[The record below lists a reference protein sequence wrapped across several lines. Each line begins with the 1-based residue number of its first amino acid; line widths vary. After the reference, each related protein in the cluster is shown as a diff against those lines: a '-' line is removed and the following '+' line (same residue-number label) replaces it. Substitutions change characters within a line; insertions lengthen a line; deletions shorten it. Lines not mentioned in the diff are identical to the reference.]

1 MAKILCAL
9 YPDPVDGY
17 SPRYARDDIPALR
30 GYPDTLI
37 VTSDKDGPGASMDRD
52 AVVRALVSGTTSPG
66 GSGR

>member
-17 SPRYARDDIPALR
+17 PPRYPRDDMPALH

-37 VTSDKDGPGASMDRD
+37 VTSDKDGPGAIMDRD